1 MVDIHSHILP
11 EVDDGA
17 RSWEMAIQM
26 CEMAAQDGIEHMVAT
41 PHANHEYPYDRLQ
54 FASLLEQLGT
64 RIQPR
69 IGLSLGCDFHFSIE
83 NLEELIQQPG
93 NFTIGS
99 TPYMLIEL
107 SDFAIP
113 PGISSKLE
121 ELMDWGLR
129 PIVTHPERNPLLQRT
144 PERVLRWVE
153 HGCIIQV
160 TASSF
165 TGRWGKRAQSMAE
178 WLLRRD
184 AVHVLASDAHSLNS
198 RPPILS
204 AGRDAVAALCGQ
216 DVADVLVNGNPRAVI
231 QGENLRYLPR
241 AARA

>member
-26 CEMAAQDGIEHMVAT
+26 CQMAAHDGIEHMVAT
-41 PHANHEYPYDRLQ
+41 PHANHEYPYSRQQ
-54 FASLLEQLGT
+54 FSSLLDELGT
-64 RIQPR
+64 KIEPR
-69 IGLSLGCDFHFSIE
+69 IGLTLGCDFHFSFE
-83 NLEELIQQPG
+83 NLEALVRHPESYTVG
-93 NFTIGS
+93 K
-99 TPYMLIEL
+99 TPYLLVEF

-113 PGISSKLE
+113 TGVSSKLQ

-129 PIVTHPERNPLLQRT
+129 PIVTHPERNPLLQQT

-153 HGCIIQV
+153 HGCILQL
-160 TASSF
+160 TASAF
-165 TGRWGKRAQSMAE
+165 TGRWGKRARAMAE

-184 AVHVLASDAHSLNS
+184 AAHVLATDAHSLNS

-204 AGRDAVAALCGQ
+204 TGRDAVAGLCGQ
-216 DVADVLVNGNPRAVI
+216 ELADVLVGGNPKAIVE
-231 QGENLRYLPR
+231 GKPLPYLP
-241 AARA
+241 APKKA